1 METPPPIDWV
11 TVVTGVLSAIGGS
24 LLRPLVDFGKAKV
37 GGDAVRHEVR
47 SEGLDRR
54 NAELQKENDR
64 LRQEI
69 AEEREKR
76 TELLEKQSL
85 AQRELGEAVG
95 AYRVA
100 KQYLESRINGAL

>member
-1 METPPPIDWV
+1 MESPPQVDWV
-11 TVVTGVLSAIGGS
+11 TIVSSVLSAIGGS

-47 SEGLDRR
+47 SEDLGRR
-54 NAELQKENDR
+54 NAELQKENGR

-95 AYRVA
+95 AFRVA
-100 KQYLESRINGAL
+100 KQYLESKIHGPS